1 MNDDLNATISMNL
14 KLKRE
19 MNHLFLSNA
28 LIDDGLTIELGF
40 FSKNI
45 KKEVIKVIDS
55 FFLFLDE
62 I

>member
-1 MNDDLNATISMNL
+1 LNDDLNATISMNL

>member
-1 MNDDLNATISMNL
+1 
-14 KLKRE
+14 
-19 MNHLFLSNA
+19 
-28 LIDDGLTIELGF
+28 LGF

-62 I
+62 IWWEKKLILC

>member
-1 MNDDLNATISMNL
+1 MNL

-62 I
+62 IWWEKKLILC